1 MSDYF
6 LKFLYEIYAF
16 LYAEENIQKYIN
28 NEYMKNIIFTDVK
41 NIFSALEFTKL
52 QNQII
57 K

>member
-28 NEYMKNIIFTDVK
+28 NEYMKYIIFTDVK